1 MDNVDIDFMKNA
13 DGVALD
19 AVGEEIVVSSLS
31 TDESEE
37 VKNWEEKAEETDA
50 PETSKDLTG
59 DGLADYFMAEFLKG
73 DEESDG
79 DDEASLGRGVTL
91 DKGHSP
97 EGEEYSVGRWVA
109 FPHARMT
116 GKIRKIVDFGPSEFG
131 DWTIYWLE
139 SPELEK
145 SHHAKTIGL
154 RLNGSKTFSTQAE
167 AEKFLREEEKEYR
180 EKYKHVATEDASS
193 TIAIFDPER
202 FDQNSFEWGAIYWI
216 NQIRDAVEEF
226 EDGYV
231 VPDEQF
237 REMLKPFK
245 QAARVY
251 AEAQG
256 KDKKWVKKTVLSVP
270 KAFERAFE
278 SKSDLDGLTKEFI
291 LKNFTVEA
299 ICALAEGSV
308 DKVDE
313 FIDYYARVG
322 QYKARGGYEVGNY
335 VVIIND
341 PPSEHKESERIRRII
356 AIRGEKGDDDPT
368 LVFWNASK
376 SGIVERKASQCS
388 KPFHKCDDAYDWWF
402 VENGDGARPLK
413 KAPAI
418 EKDDGLSAA
427 RDILK
432 LGGDMN
438 VIAADAIEDVFG
450 IGQDAL
456 DPNDADFWAKH
467 DKAKHHGHFDP
478 ETMTCKLREKYEQ
491 GEKIENLKDEMDDL
505 AEEGPDLSGVTPSNR
520 QIESPEAEQP
530 KKRGVSRVF
539 TGSVADYSQPSLTKL
554 GTGQGTQVYGH
565 GLYGSTLRN
574 DAEYYAALAQGNFV
588 PRPGERGDQIIYEQ
602 TFFTNRDEG
611 DESHLL
617 SWYEPVTD
625 ENKKRIDN
633 ALEKISGNKMD
644 WSDVHS
650 GEDLYRKLA
659 NFASPQEASE
669 FLANNAD
676 IDGIKYPAEDHHGRQ
691 VGTAKGWNYV
701 SFRDDNIRIDKKYV
715 NGQKIFDYQELMAK
729 KFPGVDAVEV
739 LQRISKMDSPEAM
752 AEEFRRILRKRK
764 TYGVPY
770 QGSKSRIAKDIVDIL
785 PSGKRFVDL
794 FSGGGAV
801 THAAMD
807 SGKYSKFRM
816 NDIDG
821 RGQRLFLE
829 GVQGKWDD
837 YSRETMTPEEFSRIK
852 GTPESLPWSFNGLG
866 RQLARSNNGRNYA
879 SEQISRVK
887 SLSTLKDRS
896 KDVEASET
904 DYSKV
909 KLRPGDVVYAD
920 IPYEATDTRGYG
932 RGSVFD
938 KQKFEEWAQKQA
950 VPVYVSEYQMGDGWT
965 EISSFN
971 VPGMRGGNRTEK
983 LYVQSKFA
991 DSASG
996 SRMSSAED
1004 GLDEIAAAAV
1014 EAAFG
1019 IGEDALDPNDADFW
1033 AKHDKARH
1041 GGHFDP
1047 ETMTCKLREK
1057 YEQGE
1062 KIENL
1067 KDEMDDI
1074 EGEDP
1079 DGGSSGN
1086 VGSGNVTPEEDAA
1099 YLEAVK
1105 RGDMETAEQMVR
1117 DAAHRAFPNT
1127 KAVGEDGNPILLFRG
1142 TLEEENVPRTSFEA
1156 GEGVFLTDNEEVA
1169 EQFVY
1174 PREYGELVTERYN
1187 AETDDYEDIEPGP
1200 VAKLFV
1206 NMENPLVVEGP
1217 EAQKLTDDTV
1227 AQSRFLKESREKGHD
1242 GVILKGVREGVDD
1255 PRVGDS
1261 YIALTKGSVKSAEAV
1276 CYNDDGEPV
1285 PLSARF
1291 DINSE
1296 DVRGNLA
1303 SRQGGD
1309 LNSDPDYGII
1319 SEVLKAEKDRQNG
1332 RPAQFHQR
1340 VPEEALRG
1348 GDEGTRILREAS
1360 LVCRA
1365 TEGTGSQGEGNSGGG
1380 DGRGEG
1386 AAEGAVSGVEQAR
1399 EASRRQ
1405 EAILEKYA
1413 KKLGIWEDDAATAL
1427 KERDD
1432 YDYIEGGETIAFFP
1446 DDTNKPLTKV
1456 ITSAYFPETVQLLDR
1471 IMLHNYLFPYSKL
1484 DVKGFGRARPDWLT
1498 DGDPMFCVKVEQ
1510 QPVDTSCPAKPE
1522 QIEEYMKNLGF
1533 HKHRELAGG
1542 DVVWES
1548 NDGKYVVSDLT
1559 DENVFLTQDGHIAVI
1574 DANIQLNTP
1583 DSDGSGK
1590 YKIPSFKNQESD
1602 LQKGRQDMGIVQDAQ
1617 VGAVAQQQPNGQASA
1632 KPTMPEIDFAG
1643 LNKFLK
1649 EQGQNAGTQSP
1660 QPAQQAQQPQTENPD
1675 TGAEQDGFANIK
1687 DGDTFTDENG
1697 QQWQYTVMN
1706 FNVVPEDTKDEMVDD
1721 LSGTDDES
1729 EGEREPQDNEES
1741 DESESVDYD
1750 GNLARGLDIALSIL
1764 REDDESDAGVA
1775 QDSALDI
1782 LMSACDEVIG
1792 DSAVAQDGA
1801 YNTGKPLTMKRQR
1814 EGWDTNDP
1822 SEIAAYH
1829 WKRKN
1834 VSKNADG
1841 SYHVGHYGT
1850 EANLKA
1856 RENARRTHRQAVAAT
1871 WEDCKAKDPYK
1882 CRWHGAAFMRDN
1894 FGKILQSNGL
1904 PVGNFDVRIDNP
1916 EKIKSLGKNEPIP
1929 YRLIFATPLD
1939 TPPEVRMKCAREFFL
1954 KHPGLV
1960 YELPKGQAV
1969 GDLSFKV
1976 KDPEDAEDMPIDAP
1990 TRGDI
1995 RDRQDTQSEASWNER
2010 ANARAAVSYAGRDT
2024 LDPSTFFD
2032 MLSEHPSNIVELN
2045 EDMLRYLHSFPDCV
2059 PEGMTAEDVREVYDR
2074 FKKADAAKKGVQS
2087 YILNGEVRDKAEFL
2101 AEAAEQGLE
2110 KEAKAYYTAAQ
2121 DVYDLAA
2128 DIFNNVQQ
2136 QLQDS
2141 YEEIHSAVRAMPS
2154 GKMVDGSTSGF
2165 KNTVYFGNG
2174 FSVKG
2179 KKFPINISGEEGE
2192 VLKECMEDYAKS
2204 YRIASA
2210 LTDKIMEGC
2219 EKREPLLVAQGIAAA
2234 RKHLQELQFSA
2245 ETLGELQDTIIENM
2259 SEQRRKKNGIAL
2271 PSAKGK
2277 KGNTEASVSGAQAKE
2292 RPHKS
2297 EEPVAEAKEETGVKT
2312 SPEGTAEN
2320 TEVVEKKKATKGEML
2335 KKKDL
2340 EERAKKS
2347 ETAATESGMSA
2358 EGSTAMPANGTIP
2371 KLSAEELEQIKSDA
2385 RKDKNIKALD
2395 KSRIKMFQTFGADS
2409 EQFKAADKKAK
2420 DALNAFVQK
2429 KVAEMNANSPAKHA
2443 ETPAETAAE
2452 NPVEQQADVK
2462 RKKSQ
2467 NVDESAQGQQS
2478 VAKTDEP
2485 KQEEAQ
2491 QQIQEPEPVAQ
2502 EPAPVQKPIVP
2513 RSKKPQSSAVKMAK
2527 GEQQQTATA
2536 TSAAKK
2542 NEQAVE
2548 ASGAGIDIVRG
2559 MKISDKPTLEEAKA
2573 MNEQF
2578 AALEK
2583 RLRGLTQVYS
2593 SKTSDSKDWKA
2604 AESELKAIK
2613 SEIDGLMQKAR
2624 GKGYQWTKDSP
2635 KYGMEGAS
2643 DRRPLDVPT
2652 NFHLSGITDESGK
2665 TVSVPYN
2672 PPTAGE
2678 MDIPES
2684 TDTQSEEGEKSTKKV
2699 AKKQTKPFK
2708 KKADYSADFDAI
2720 DDKVGVIGQGPYKE
2734 KSINDLISDGY
2745 EVKPITTN
2753 GQLEY
2758 YLGLPDDTSTYG
2770 IRISK
2775 EQPPL
2780 RLSNLFEKRMGGN
2793 LTDEQSF
2800 HDFVEAL
2807 RWKIKD
2813 YKNFS

>member
-1 MDNVDIDFMKNA
+1 MGNGDIDFMQNA
-13 DGVALD
+13 DGVAFD
-19 AVGEEIVVSSLS
+19 AMGEGLVVSSPFS
-31 TDESEE
+31 DDAAE
-37 VKNWEEKAEETDA
+37 VKNWEEKAEETNA
-50 PETSKDLTG
+50 PETSKEVTG
-59 DGLADYFMAEFLKG
+59 DGLADYFMTEFLKG
-73 DEESDG
+73 DEEGDG
-79 DDEASLGRGVTL
+79 DDEPSLGRGVTL
-91 DKGHSP
+91 DKEQSP
-97 EGEEYSVGRWVA
+97 EGEDYSVGRWVA
-109 FPHARMT
+109 FPNARMS
-116 GKIRKIVDFGPSEFG
+116 GKVRQIVDHAPSDCGFMA
-131 DWTIYWLE
+131 YWLT
-139 SPELEK
+139 SPELDP
-145 SHHAKTIGL
+145 SNRFKTVGMK
-154 RLNGSKTFSTQAE
+154 LNGYKSFGTKEE
-167 AEKFLREEEKEYR
+167 AEKYLQEEEGEVRK
-180 EKYKHVATEDASS
+180 KILQIVTKDSLTDAT
-193 TIAIFDPER
+193 IFDPER

-237 REMLKPFK
+237 IEMLRPLKK
-245 QAARVY
+245 AAKVY
-251 AEAQG
+251 AEAHG
-256 KDKKWVKKTVLSVP
+256 KDKAWVKNTVLSVP
-270 KAFERAFE
+270 KAFANAFDTLSDGE
-278 SKSDLDGLTKEFI
+278 GVSKEHF
-291 LKNFTVEA
+291 LKVLTVEGV
-299 ICALAEGSV
+299 CALAEGDIDSV
-308 DKVDE
+308 HE
-313 FIDYYARVG
+313 LENYYYRKG
-322 QYKARGGYEVGNY
+322 RYSPKGGYEVGRF
-335 VVIIND
+335 VVIIKD
-341 PPSEHKESERIRRII
+341 PPSPKYESERIRRII
-356 AIRGEKGDDDPT
+356 AISGEKGDDDPT

-413 KAPAI
+413 KAPVP
-418 EKDDGLSAA
+418 EKDGGLSSA

-438 VIAADAIEDVFG
+438 AIAADAIEDVFG

-456 DPNDADFWAKH
+456 DPNDADFWEKH
-467 DKAKHHGHFDP
+467 DKAK
-478 ETMTCKLREKYEQ
+478 
-491 GEKIENLKDEMDDL
+491 
-505 AEEGPDLSGVTPSNR
+505 
-520 QIESPEAEQP
+520 
-530 KKRGVSRVF
+530 
-539 TGSVADYSQPSLTKL
+539 
-554 GTGQGTQVYGH
+554 
-565 GLYGSTLRN
+565 
-574 DAEYYAALAQGNFV
+574 
-588 PRPGERGDQIIYEQ
+588 
-602 TFFTNRDEG
+602 
-611 DESHLL
+611 
-617 SWYEPVTD
+617 
-625 ENKKRIDN
+625 
-633 ALEKISGNKMD
+633 
-644 WSDVHS
+644 
-650 GEDLYRKLA
+650 
-659 NFASPQEASE
+659 
-669 FLANNAD
+669 
-676 IDGIKYPAEDHHGRQ
+676 
-691 VGTAKGWNYV
+691 
-701 SFRDDNIRIDKKYV
+701 
-715 NGQKIFDYQELMAK
+715 
-729 KFPGVDAVEV
+729 
-739 LQRISKMDSPEAM
+739 
-752 AEEFRRILRKRK
+752 
-764 TYGVPY
+764 
-770 QGSKSRIAKDIVDIL
+770 
-785 PSGKRFVDL
+785 
-794 FSGGGAV
+794 
-801 THAAMD
+801 
-807 SGKYSKFRM
+807 
-816 NDIDG
+816 
-821 RGQRLFLE
+821 
-829 GVQGKWDD
+829 
-837 YSRETMTPEEFSRIK
+837 
-852 GTPESLPWSFNGLG
+852 
-866 RQLARSNNGRNYA
+866 
-879 SEQISRVK
+879 
-887 SLSTLKDRS
+887 
-896 KDVEASET
+896 
-904 DYSKV
+904 
-909 KLRPGDVVYAD
+909 
-920 IPYEATDTRGYG
+920 
-932 RGSVFD
+932 
-938 KQKFEEWAQKQA
+938 
-950 VPVYVSEYQMGDGWT
+950 
-965 EISSFN
+965 
-971 VPGMRGGNRTEK
+971 
-983 LYVQSKFA
+983 
-991 DSASG
+991 
-996 SRMSSAED
+996 
-1004 GLDEIAAAAV
+1004 
-1014 EAAFG
+1014 
-1019 IGEDALDPNDADFW
+1019 
-1033 AKHDKARH
+1033 H

-1079 DGGSSGN
+1079 DVGASGN
-1086 VGSGNVTPEEDAA
+1086 AGS
-1099 YLEAVK
+1099 
-1105 RGDMETAEQMVR
+1105 
-1117 DAAHRAFPNT
+1117 
-1127 KAVGEDGNPILLFRG
+1127 
-1142 TLEEENVPRTSFEA
+1142 
-1156 GEGVFLTDNEEVA
+1156 
-1169 EQFVY
+1169 
-1174 PREYGELVTERYN
+1174 
-1187 AETDDYEDIEPGP
+1187 
-1200 VAKLFV
+1200 
-1206 NMENPLVVEGP
+1206 
-1217 EAQKLTDDTV
+1217 
-1227 AQSRFLKESREKGHD
+1227 
-1242 GVILKGVREGVDD
+1242 
-1255 PRVGDS
+1255 
-1261 YIALTKGSVKSAEAV
+1261 
-1276 CYNDDGEPV
+1276 
-1285 PLSARF
+1285 
-1291 DINSE
+1291 
-1296 DVRGNLA
+1296 GNLA

-1319 SEVLKAEKDRQNG
+1319 SDILKAEKDRQNG

-1446 DDTNKPLTKV
+1446 DDVNKPLTKV

-1510 QPVDTSCPAKPE
+1510 QAVDTSCPAKPE

-1583 DSDGSGK
+1583 GSDGSGK

-1602 LQKGRQDMGIVQDAQ
+1602 LQKGTQDMGIVQDAQ
-1617 VGAVAQQQPNGQASA
+1617 VGAVAQQQPNGQAAA
-1632 KPTMPEIDFAG
+1632 KPPMPELDFAG
-1643 LNKFLK
+1643 LNKFLQ
-1649 EQGQNAGTQSP
+1649 EQGQSAGAQP
-1660 QPAQQAQQPQTENPD
+1660 QQPAQQAQQPQAENPD

-1721 LSGTDDES
+1721 LSATDEGEGEVQPQEQGDES
-1729 EGEREPQDNEES
+1729 TAENDEES
-1741 DESESVDYD
+1741 TAST
-1750 GNLARGLDIALSIL
+1750 A
-1764 REDDESDAGVA
+1764 EDDASDAGLA
-1775 QDSALDI
+1775 TGEDSALDI

-1871 WEDCKAKDPYK
+1871 WEDCKAKDKYK

-1894 FGKILQSNGL
+1894 FGQILQANGL

-1929 YRLIFATPLD
+1929 YRLIFATPVG

-1960 YELPKGQAV
+1960 YELPKGQSV

-1976 KDPEDAEDMPIDAP
+1976 KDPEDADDIPIDAP
-1990 TRGDI
+1990 TQGDI

-2087 YILNGEVRDKAEFL
+2087 YILNGEVRDRAEFL
-2101 AEAAEQGLE
+2101 AEAAEQGLK

-2141 YEEIHSAVRAMPS
+2141 YEEIHAAVRAMPS

-2179 KKFPINISGEEGE
+2179 KKFPIRISGEEGE

-2259 SEQRRKKNGIAL
+2259 SEQRRKKNGISL
-2271 PSAKGK
+2271 PSEKGK
-2277 KGNTEASVSGAQAKE
+2277 KSNAEASTPEAPAKE
-2292 RPHKS
+2292 QPQKA
-2297 EEPVAEAKEETGVKT
+2297 EEPVAEVKEETKVET

-2320 TEVVEKKKATKGEML
+2320 TEVVEEKKATTGKLL

-2347 ETAATESGMSA
+2347 AATATESGMSA
-2358 EGSTAMPANGTIP
+2358 EGSTAAPANGTAP
-2371 KLSAEELEQIKSDA
+2371 QLSAEALEQIKA
-2385 RKDKNIKALD
+2385 AAMKDKNIRALD
-2395 KSRIKMFQTFGADS
+2395 KARTKMFQTFGADS
-2409 EQFKAADKKAK
+2409 EQYKTADKKAVA
-2420 DALNAFVQK
+2420 ALNAFFQK
-2429 KVAEMNANSPAKHA
+2429 KVAEMNANAPANPAASPAD
-2443 ETPAETAAE
+2443 PTAKK
-2452 NPVEQQADVK
+2452 PVEQQAKAKPKKDKKVDAAQPAQTQEPVVK
-2462 RKKSQ
+2462 T
-2467 NVDESAQGQQS
+2467 E
-2478 VAKTDEP
+2478 EP
-2485 KQEEAQ
+2485 KKEEPQ
-2491 QQIQEPEPVAQ
+2491 QQTQEPEPVTQ
-2502 EPAPVQKPIVP
+2502 EPSPVQKPIVP
-2513 RSKKPQSSAVKMAK
+2513 RSKKPQSSVVKMAK
-2527 GEQQQTATA
+2527 GEQQTATA
-2536 TSAAKK
+2536 APAAKK

-2548 ASGAGIDIVRG
+2548 ASGAGLDIVRG

-2583 RLRGLTQVYS
+2583 RLRGLTQVYA

-2604 AESELKAIK
+2604 AEAELKAIK

-2635 KYGMEGAS
+2635 RFGMEGPS
-2643 DRRPLDVPT
+2643 DRRPLDIPT
-2652 NFHLSGITDESGK
+2652 NFHLSGIKDESGK
-2665 TVSVPYN
+2665 TVSVPYK
-2672 PPTAGE
+2672 PPKAGE
-2678 MDIPES
+2678 MDIPAS
-2684 TDTQSEEGEKSTKKV
+2684 TDTQSEEGGESTKKA
-2699 AKKQTKPFK
+2699 AKKQPKTFK

-2720 DDKVGVIGQGPYKE
+2720 DEKVGVIGQGPYKE
-2734 KSINDLISDGY
+2734 KSITDLISDGY

-2758 YLGLPDDTSTYG
+2758 YFGLPDDNSTYG

-2793 LTDEQSF
+2793 LKDEQAF

-2813 YKNFS
+2813 YKDFF